1 MVNFNSVPQII
12 PRLIEQYHLE
22 KTFIYTYILYIQIQ
36 IQRKERIHK

>member
-22 KTFIYTYILYIQIQ
+22 KTFKY
-36 IQRKERIHK
+36 KEKKKKGYKDDT